1 MSLFKRVIA
10 WVGLIALLFGLVM
23 LVALITLGGG
33 FILNGL
39 THLGWMPATL
49 LFLGSAGACSLVV
62 GLVSINDHLRKVSWI
77 SQKDSNWE
85 WDEDKND
92 LDEMDEMEIDEVKIP
107 IVGRNQPCPCGS
119 GKKYKRCCL
128 KQKEFQNTLLYDIP
142 F

>member
-1 MSLFKRVIA
+1 MPIFKQFTA

-23 LVALITLGGG
+23 LAALITLGGG

-39 THLGWMPATL
+39 THLGWMPTTFI
-49 LFLGSAGACSLVV
+49 FLGSAGVCSLAA
-62 GLVSINDHLRKVSWI
+62 GLVAINDHLRKDSWMP
-77 SQKDSNWE
+77 QKDGDWE
-85 WDEDKND
+85 WDEEDP
-92 LDEMDEMEIDEVKIP
+92 DEIETDEPTMP

-128 KQKEFQNTLLYDIP
+128 KQRESQNTEPYDSP